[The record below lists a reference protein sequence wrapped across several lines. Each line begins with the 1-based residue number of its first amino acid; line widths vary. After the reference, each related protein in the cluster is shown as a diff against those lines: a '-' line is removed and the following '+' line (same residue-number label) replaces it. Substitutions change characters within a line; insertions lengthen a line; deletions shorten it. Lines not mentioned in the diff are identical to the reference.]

1 MTWCPGLSR
10 VTRLFVTCNVCHVC
24 RYSTSQGYYQQAAHT
39 LAQADQTRLMA
50 QRLGAAFTWGRAI
63 YEGCLIGQD
72 IKTFQ
77 AHTGSEIISL
87 LCQVFSCRL
96 SFSLSSSPSSF
107 TPMQST
113 SMREQFLLKRHRHDY
128 ICRHIEN
135 FRRRDS
141 CCVGYHFHVMYRV
154 PLFDR

>member
-72 IKTFQ
+72 ICDIQ
-77 AHTGSEIISL
+77 ALS
-87 LCQVFSCRL
+87 QRL
-96 SFSLSSSPSSF
+96 SLFYVRSSRVAFLSRYHHHRAP
-107 TPMQST
+107 
-113 SMREQFLLKRHRHDY
+113 LLLRSRH
-128 ICRHIEN
+128 
-135 FRRRDS
+135 
-141 CCVGYHFHVMYRV
+141 
-154 PLFDR
+154 

>member
-72 IKTFQ
+72 IETFQ
-77 AHTGSEIISL
+77 AHFIRDYLLVMSGLLVSPFFLVIIITEL
-87 LCQVFSCRL
+87 LYSYAVDIDERAVPFEA
-96 SFSLSSSPSSF
+96 
-107 TPMQST
+107 TP
-113 SMREQFLLKRHRHDY
+113 
-128 ICRHIEN
+128 
-135 FRRRDS
+135 
-141 CCVGYHFHVMYRV
+141 
-154 PLFDR
+154 P